1 MSLHHNQIFSRHITF
16 SFINIL
22 KTPVLIYSIVYFFL
36 SVGDAIMSYVSPI
49 FIDRFLNNSFLMG
62 LVISASS
69 VMGLLCDL
77 LFPKI
82 FRHQKFTLL
91 FFFSIVLAFLFP
103 LTLIA
108 SDGKIWILILAMFIW
123 GIYYELISFSHSAF
137 IEHSYDCDQHS
148 YCWGT
153 ISSFKSLAYLIG
165 PILAT
170 LLISQSLNRA
180 LFLPILFYLAS
191 IFGFIF
197 LSRLPHRPSLR
208 VPTSITTGQLKEW
221 LTLIP
226 KVWPVY
232 VFLFLISL
240 LDSAFWTVGTLLS
253 EQSATTSFLGRLILP
268 AYCLP
273 GLFFGILVTNYAKP
287 TGKKRVSFITGA
299 FASLLLILFAFTEN
313 PLFLVLITFAS
324 SAFLSVSFP
333 EISAVFEDYV
343 TRLGKSGDIMVGI
356 KSSAVSASYI
366 IGPIVAGGLASLV
379 GNRLTFPILGL
390 FIGVY
395 SLGAYFLVP
404 RKLHV
409 V

>member
-22 KTPVLIYSIVYFFL
+22 KTPVLIYSTVYFFL

-49 FIDRFLNNSFLMG
+49 FIDRILNNSFYMG
-62 LVISASS
+62 LIISSSS

-82 FRHQKFTLL
+82 FRHQKFSLL
-91 FFFSIVLAFLFP
+91 FFSSIILAFLFP
-103 LTLIA
+103 LILIA
-108 SDGKIWILILAMFIW
+108 SGGKIWILILAMFIW

-137 IEHSYDCDQHS
+137 IENSYDCDRHS

-153 ISSFKSLAYLIG
+153 ISSFKSLAYLVG
-165 PILAT
+165 PLFAA

-180 LFLPILFYLAS
+180 LFLPILFYLAA
-191 IFGFIF
+191 ILGFVF
-197 LSRLPHRPSLR
+197 LVRLSRRPGPP
-208 VPTSITTGQLKEW
+208 VPPPENTGQFKEW

-232 VFLFLISL
+232 LFLFLISL

-253 EQSATTSFLGRLILP
+253 EQSVTSSFLGRLIIP

-273 GLFFGILVTNYAKP
+273 GLFFGILVTNYARP
-287 TGKKRVSFITGA
+287 TGKKKVSFITGA
-299 FASLLLILFAFTEN
+299 LASFLLILFAFTEK
-313 PLFLVLITFAS
+313 PLYLVLITFAS

-343 TRLGKSGDIMVGI
+343 SRLGKTGEVMVGI
-356 KSSAVSASYI
+356 KSSAVSASYV
-366 IGPIVAGGLASLV
+366 IGPIIAGGLAALV

-404 RKLHV
+404 RKLRV